1 MKDINKVIL
10 VGRLGADPVRRETK
24 NGNPVVSFSLAT
36 SRRLSAESAAGQGAS
51 GAMNATEGE
60 DGVAR
65 PLEVTQWHRI
75 VAWGKQGETCSRFL
89 RKGDSVYIEGSLR
102 SHKYEGKEG
111 ITRLAFEVVAEEV
124 SFLGSPRRR
133 TENEESSA
141 VEAVAAG

>member
-36 SRRLSAESAAGQGAS
+36 SRRLNAEGAQ
-51 GAMNATEGE
+51 AGE
-60 DGVAR
+60 DGLAR
-65 PLEVTQWHRI
+65 PLEITQWHRI

-89 RKGDSVYIEGSLR
+89 HKGDSVYIEGSLR

-133 TENEESSA
+133 MESDENPTE
-141 VEAVAAG
+141 EAAATG

>member
-36 SRRLSAESAAGQGAS
+36 SRRLSAEGAAGQGTQA
-51 GAMNATEGE
+51 GEEGT
-60 DGVAR
+60 AR

-133 TENEESSA
+133 MESDESA
-141 VEAVAAG
+141 NDEVVAAS